1 MKLLVRCLVYSLI
14 IVAVI
19 VVNSLFF
26 LHHPPEVQLV
36 FITPGV
42 IVLGYSLIADD
53 LRKKS
58 AARLRWSRGR

>member
-1 MKLLVRCLVYSLI
+1 MKLLIRCLVYPLV
-14 IVAVI
+14 IVGVI

-42 IVLGYSLIADD
+42 IILGYSIITDD
-53 LRKKS
+53 FRKK
-58 AARLRWSRGR
+58 ALARARWSRGR

>member
-1 MKLLVRCLVYSLI
+1 MKLLVKCLVYSLI
-14 IVAVI
+14 VVAVI

-53 LRKKS
+53 IRKKTAS
-58 AARLRWSRGR
+58 RVRWARGR